1 MWLRL
6 AGRQAHAL
14 GESAAAVV
22 QQAVS
27 LAGRRGHAQ
36 VTPLHIASAMLL
48 ASPATAG
55 ILRAACARSQSH
67 LLQHSALDL
76 CLGVALGRLPL
87 AKGVRAASAV
97 AHDADRVEPAPSNAF
112 VAALK
117 RAQAQAHRGRTG
129 GKVELEQLVI
139 SLLDDPSVDRVM
151 RSAGLSSSQVRA
163 SVVSSEQL
171 NRASSDVTPSPSPVP
186 MKARAGGQASL
197 SLQTVPEPHTPVV
210 ADVVPGGSECQANKA
225 KSGSGQPAFL
235 CGTMVDATTAILP
248 PWLHRHK
255 CTTYTSTT
263 YCGTS
268 LQANGACSRPKF
280 TELTAQNLRILCDA
294 LEQRV
299 PRHANIVPGISSTVL
314 RCRSG
319 VTRRRAG
326 NKATTCLFFRGRDG
340 SGKMAVALEL
350 ARLVFGSYAKFTALQ
365 GSTDIPA
372 RTGKLAI
379 KRQRSPHNGGDIG
392 ARLFEAIEEN
402 PHRVIL
408 IDEVDRLDSNSEI
421 LIKNA
426 IAGGTMA
433 GGCNGNVV
441 GLEDVILVLSS
452 DLCESASVASAS
464 SPRVKRRQNNEDKD
478 DATDI
483 EVRPRRRLCWDLN
496 VCVVDGEEEEDNLA
510 DDEGFLNVVD
520 GVFLFN

>member
-6 AGRQAHAL
+6 TGGQAHAL
-14 GESAAAVV
+14 GEEAAAVV
-22 QQAVS
+22 RQAVS

-36 VTPLHIASAMLL
+36 VTPLHIASAMLV

-55 ILRAACARSQSH
+55 ILRAACARSQS
-67 LLQHSALDL
+67 LPMQHSALDL
-76 CLGVALGRLPL
+76 CLGMALGRLPL
-87 AKGVRAASAV
+87 AKEARPASAV

-117 RAQAQAHRGRTG
+117 RAQAHRGRSG
-129 GKVELEQLVI
+129 GKVELEQLVLSI
-139 SLLDDPSVDRVM
+139 LDDPSVDRVM
-151 RSAGLSSSQVRA
+151 RSAGLASSQVRA

-171 NRASSDVTPSPSPVP
+171 SRASSDVTPSPRSVP

-197 SLQTVPEPHTPVV
+197 SLQTVPELHPPVV
-210 ADVVPGGSECQANKA
+210 ADVVPDGSECQASKA

-235 CGTMVDATTAILP
+235 WGTKVDATTAILP

-255 CTTYTSTT
+255 CTTY
-263 YCGTS
+263 CGTS
-268 LQANGACSRPKF
+268 RQANGAFSRPKF

-326 NKATTCLFFRGRDG
+326 NRPMTCLFFQGRDG
-340 SGKMAVALEL
+340 GGKMAIALEL
-350 ARLVFGSYAKFTALQ
+350 ARLVFGSYAEFTALQ
-365 GSTDIPA
+365 GNTDIPA
-372 RTGKLAI
+372 RTGKLTI
-379 KRQRSPHNGGDIG
+379 KRKRSPDNGGDIG
-392 ARLFEAIEEN
+392 ARLLEAIEEN

-408 IDEVDRLDSNSEI
+408 IDGVDRLDRNSEI

-426 IAGGTMA
+426 IAGGRMV
-433 GGCNGNVV
+433 GGCNGDVV
-441 GLEDVILVLSS
+441 GPEDAIVVLTS
-452 DLCESASVASAS
+452 DLCDSTYVASAS
-464 SPRVKRRQNNEDKD
+464 SPQVKRRQNNEDED
-478 DATDI
+478 DVTDM
-483 EVRPRRRLCWDLN
+483 EVSPRHRLCWDLN

>member
-6 AGRQAHAL
+6 TGGQAHAL
-14 GESAAAVV
+14 GEEAAAVV
-22 QQAVS
+22 RQAVS

-36 VTPLHIASAMLL
+36 VTPLHIASAMLV

-55 ILRAACARSQSH
+55 ILRAACARSQS
-67 LLQHSALDL
+67 LPMQHSALDL
-76 CLGVALGRLPL
+76 CLGMALGRLPL
-87 AKGVRAASAV
+87 AKEARPASAV

-117 RAQAQAHRGRTG
+117 RAQAHRGRSG
-129 GKVELEQLVI
+129 GKVELEQLVLSI
-139 SLLDDPSVDRVM
+139 LDDPSVDRVM
-151 RSAGLSSSQVRA
+151 RSAGLASSQVRA

-171 NRASSDVTPSPSPVP
+171 SRASSDVTPSPRSVP

-197 SLQTVPEPHTPVV
+197 SLQTVPELHPPVV
-210 ADVVPGGSECQANKA
+210 ADVVPDGSECQASKA

-235 CGTMVDATTAILP
+235 WGT
-248 PWLHRHK
+248 K
-255 CTTYTSTT
+255 
-263 YCGTS
+263 
-268 LQANGACSRPKF
+268 GAFSRPKF

-326 NKATTCLFFRGRDG
+326 NRPMTCLFFQGRDG
-340 SGKMAVALEL
+340 GGKMAIALEL
-350 ARLVFGSYAKFTALQ
+350 ARLVFGSYAEFTALQ
-365 GSTDIPA
+365 GNTDIPA
-372 RTGKLAI
+372 RTGKLTI
-379 KRQRSPHNGGDIG
+379 KRKRSPDNGGDIG
-392 ARLFEAIEEN
+392 ARLLEAIEEN

-408 IDEVDRLDSNSEI
+408 IDGVDRLDRNSEI

-426 IAGGTMA
+426 IAGGRMV
-433 GGCNGNVV
+433 GGCNGDVV
-441 GLEDVILVLSS
+441 GPEDAIVVLTS
-452 DLCESASVASAS
+452 DLCDSTYVASAS
-464 SPRVKRRQNNEDKD
+464 SPQVKRRQNNEDED
-478 DATDI
+478 DVTDM
-483 EVRPRRRLCWDLN
+483 EVRPRHRLCWDLN